1 MTGVSEIMD
10 KNRIKGG
17 LYGLLVGD
25 ALGVPYEFYSADRLP
40 SFDEIEMSPPDG
52 FKKTYPNVKA
62 GTWSDDGAQA
72 LCLLDSLLENGRF
85 SLTDF
90 SRKLLAW
97 YEDGLWAVDN
107 DVFDIGVQTSEALN
121 AFSKGIPPEMC
132 GNIRPDGKGNGALMR
147 VLPLALWHSG
157 TDIELVSDAHRQC
170 LITHANITNQVC
182 CALYCLVARR
192 LLECMDFNAAL
203 THSVR
208 NIRELYADMPD
219 HHDEF
224 EFRLQPDEP
233 GIWQGSGSGYVID
246 SLRSVF
252 MIMREACCYEDA
264 VKRAV
269 SLGND
274 TDTTACILGGLAGIA
289 FGYDSIPERWI
300 NTLRQKDTVEM
311 LLSELLEIR

>member
-1 MTGVSEIMD
+1 MTEKS
-10 KNRIKGG
+10 RIKGG

-25 ALGVPYEFYSADRLP
+25 ALGVTYEFHSADSIP
-40 SFDEIEMSPPDG
+40 PFEEIEMTPPDN
-52 FKKTYPNVKA
+52 FNKTYPNVKA

-72 LCLLDSLLENGRF
+72 LCLLNSLLENGRF

-90 SRKLLAW
+90 SMKLLAW
-97 YEDGLWAVDN
+97 YDTGLWAVDN
-107 DVFDIGVQTSEALN
+107 VVFDVGIQTSEALN
-121 AFSKGIPPEMC
+121 TFRNGVSPEMC
-132 GNIRPDGKGNGALMR
+132 GNVRPDGKGNGALMR
-147 VLPLALWHSG
+147 VLPLALWHRG
-157 TDIELVSDAHRQC
+157 TDLELVNDAHRQC

-192 LLECMDFNAAL
+192 LLEGMDFNAAL
-203 THSVR
+203 SHSVQ
-208 NIRELYADMPD
+208 NIREIYADMSD
-219 HHDEF
+219 YNEEF

-233 GIWQGSGSGYVID
+233 DIWQGNGSGYVID
-246 SLRSVF
+246 SLRSAF
-252 MIMREACCYEDA
+252 MIMREAGCYEDA

-300 NTLRQKDTVEM
+300 NTLRQKASVEE
-311 LLSELLEIR
+311 LLSKLLSCVSNRS

>member
-1 MTGVSEIMD
+1 MTEKS
-10 KNRIKGG
+10 RIKGG

-25 ALGVPYEFYSADRLP
+25 ALGVTYEFHSADSIP
-40 SFDEIEMSPPDG
+40 PFEEIEMTPPDN
-52 FKKTYPNVKA
+52 FNKTYPNVKA

-72 LCLLDSLLENGRF
+72 LCLLNSLLENGRF

-90 SRKLLAW
+90 SMKLLAW
-97 YEDGLWAVDN
+97 YDTGLWAVDN
-107 DVFDIGVQTSEALN
+107 VVFDVGIQTSEALN
-121 AFSKGIPPEMC
+121 TFRNGVSPEMC
-132 GNIRPDGKGNGALMR
+132 GNVRPDGKGNGALMR
-147 VLPLALWHSG
+147 VLPLALWHRG
-157 TDIELVSDAHRQC
+157 TDLELVNDAHRQC

-192 LLECMDFNAAL
+192 LLEGMDFNAAL
-203 THSVR
+203 SHSVQ
-208 NIRELYADMPD
+208 NIREIYADMSD
-219 HHDEF
+219 YNEEF

-233 GIWQGSGSGYVID
+233 DIWRGNGSGYVID
-246 SLRSVF
+246 SLRSAF
-252 MIMREACCYEDA
+252 MIMREAGCYEDA

-300 NTLRQKDTVEM
+300 NTLRQKASVEE
-311 LLSELLEIR
+311 LLSKLLSCVSNRS